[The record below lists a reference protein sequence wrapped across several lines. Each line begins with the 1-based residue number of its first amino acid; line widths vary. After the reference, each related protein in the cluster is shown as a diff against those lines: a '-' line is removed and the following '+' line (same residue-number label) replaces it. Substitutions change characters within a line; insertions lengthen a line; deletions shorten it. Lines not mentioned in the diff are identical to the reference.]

1 MSPTLL
7 DLPRELRD
15 EIYNYLSNAP
25 PAPGKPLPLDK
36 LSSGTRRY
44 TEGLHSL
51 LRVNRMFRYEALD
64 HIKDRATYLV
74 SQRYQAS
81 AGLPSMTLCR
91 PAPIPAHAQRLYLR
105 IYIATPGS
113 VAQSTGHAIYL
124 AWTVNDVKRRAL
136 KKAGGPTT
144 SGETSHDDPIEN
156 FNVLNS
162 LLRGCLCLEELVL
175 ELLFKQEKNPLGVN
189 GESTENHKGPAN
201 ISRIQAKREMEMVI
215 RELPAMRRYVVLGLD
230 SGIMRR
236 NPGQPWTHQCPPV
249 RYGDICHFY
258 EPYDTT
264 CFGDSVDLLTNLRPT
279 ARKSWV
285 SLS

>member
-1 MSPTLL
+1 MQT
-7 DLPRELRD
+7 
-15 EIYNYLSNAP
+15 
-25 PAPGKPLPLDK
+25 
-36 LSSGTRRY
+36 SSDSSARATTISANLYSYPWICR
-44 TEGLHSL
+44 T
-51 LRVNRMFRYEALD
+51 
-64 HIKDRATYLV
+64 IDRARNLPCMDGERCEATR
-74 SQRYQAS
+74 SQE
-81 AGLPSMTLCR
+81 G
-91 PAPIPAHAQRLYLR
+91 
-105 IYIATPGS
+105 
-113 VAQSTGHAIYL
+113 
-124 AWTVNDVKRRAL
+124 RR
-136 KKAGGPTT
+136 T
-144 SGETSHDDPIEN
+144 HDPIEN